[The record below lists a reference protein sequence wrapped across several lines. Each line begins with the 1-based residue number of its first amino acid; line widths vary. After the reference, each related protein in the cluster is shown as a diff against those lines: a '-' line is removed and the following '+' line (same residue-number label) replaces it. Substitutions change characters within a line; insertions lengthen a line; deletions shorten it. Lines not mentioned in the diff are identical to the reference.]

1 MSVDD
6 RRLDEARL
14 DEMAEGVVD
23 ELRPVLVG
31 LGVDPPLREPGA
43 QLALVARPELVRLER
58 LDEAEALPRAL
69 QVDLVAAERRRRV
82 VPSTSSATRSS
93 IVSIRSI
100 VSWKSAYASYH
111 SSIVNSGWCLY
122 ETLSLRKS
130 LPIS

>member
-1 MSVDD
+1 MAVDD
-6 RRLDEARL
+6 RRLDQARL
-14 DEMAEGVVD
+14 DEVAERVVD

-31 LGVDPPLREPGA
+31 VRVDAALGEPRA
-43 QLALVARPELVRLER
+43 ELVLVARPQLVRFER
-58 LDEAEALPRAL
+58 LDEPDAPPRAL
-69 QVDLVAAERRRRV
+69 QVDLVPSEPDDRR
-82 VPSTSSATRSS
+82 SQGSSATCSS

-100 VSWKSAYASYH
+100 VSRKSAYASYH